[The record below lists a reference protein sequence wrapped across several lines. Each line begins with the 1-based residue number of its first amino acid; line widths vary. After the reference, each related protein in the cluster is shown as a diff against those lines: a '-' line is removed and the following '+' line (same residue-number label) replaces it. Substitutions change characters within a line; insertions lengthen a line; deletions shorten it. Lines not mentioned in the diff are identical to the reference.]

1 MCLINSQSGK
11 QGSKIFGFYVES
23 ALVGHGDSSYHGHCF
38 GKWRGKPLSVYVS
51 WRLNNS
57 RY

>member
-51 WRLNNS
+51 
-57 RY
+57 